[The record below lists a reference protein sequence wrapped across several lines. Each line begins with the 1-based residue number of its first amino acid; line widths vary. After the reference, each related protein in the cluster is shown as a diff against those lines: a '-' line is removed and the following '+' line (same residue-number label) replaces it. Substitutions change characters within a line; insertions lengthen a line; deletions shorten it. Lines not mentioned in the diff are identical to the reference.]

1 MTVSAEHVDPETMLD
16 WALHYARARFEV
28 FPVSHIDK
36 APLVT
41 NGFKDATSDPT
52 VIAGWWRSNPDALVG
67 CRIPADMVVLDIDP
81 RHGGDATLAELERSY
96 GAITFGR
103 EHHSGR
109 GDGGRHCWFLHPG
122 VQLSIKTL
130 NDWARRSGTG
140 HPVGKRG
147 WTCGIDLLHNNW
159 RYTILPPS
167 PHPDTHLP
175 YQWHSKARPAP
186 MPAWLSGLL
195 TKKSTPVAVPVPS
208 LRLADTDS
216 IADWFSAN
224 STWNDILAAVGWV
237 LVEGDGDSDGSKWR
251 HPNATAASSCSIR
264 YGCLF
269 VYTPNTDF
277 EQTEEGDTR
286 GYTRFRAWAML
297 EHDNN
302 LSAAALAAREA
313 KDGQQT
319 RRHQQRQVA
328 APVDT
333 SDAHLPEDFWAARP
347 MLAHIRQAA
356 HSRARSGDA
365 YLGAILARLAALTH
379 PSIRLPA
386 IVAAPAPLTLY
397 VAQVGRSGLGKS
409 STVSGASE
417 LLPYEGTQ
425 VADNMPLG
433 SGEGLIE
440 LFYDMV
446 MEEDANGK
454 MKPVKRQTRHGAFI
468 YLDEGQALAELG
480 NRKGSTLLPMLRT
493 AWSGVVLGTSN
504 ASTETKRRL
513 AAGSYAIGIVIAF
526 QPSKAAELLADTA
539 GGTPQ
544 RFEWVQGTDPTLPDV
559 LPDWPGPLPWHHPT
573 LLGYG
578 TITNQRLIEIPES
591 IAGPIRQRAIEL
603 TRGTIQPDELDS
615 HATLAQMKVAGLL
628 AVLEGRYNITEED
641 WALAIAFQKVSHSV
655 RAAVLAAVAIEQRK
669 AEQAFTMRHVAR
681 EGAVVDDQVERSVY
695 RMAKSIGRHVHRKA
709 CPDGCRLRCVT
720 LCCAGRDRSI
730 ATVSDAIERGIELK
744 WLLLAGDLVL
754 PGEARPT

>member
-1 MTVSAEHVDPETMLD
+1 MSAAHAVPETMLE
-16 WALHYARARFEV
+16 WALHYARAKFEV

-52 VIAGWWRSNPDALVG
+52 VITGWWRTNPDALIG
-67 CRIPADMVVLDIDP
+67 CRIPADMVVLDVDP
-81 RHGGDATLAELERSY
+81 RHGGHTTLAELETSY
-96 GAITFGR
+96 GPITFGR

-109 GDGGRHCWFLHPG
+109 GDGGRHCWFQRPD
-122 VQLSIKTL
+122 VALSIKPLT
-130 NDWARRSGTG
+130 DWARRSGTG
-140 HPVGKRG
+140 HAVGKRS
-147 WTCGIDLLHNNW
+147 WTCGIDLLHHNS

-167 PHPDTHLP
+167 LHPDTHQP
-175 YQWHSKARPAP
+175 YTWHSKGKPAV
-186 MPAWLSGLL
+186 MPIWLVALL
-195 TKKSTPVAVPVPS
+195 TQQKVAPVTPPPS
-208 LRLADTDS
+208 LRLADNDS

-224 STWNDILAAVGWV
+224 STWNDILLPAGWV

-277 EQTEEGDTR
+277 EQTEEGDSR
-286 GYTRFRAWAML
+286 GYTRFRAWATL
-297 EHDNN
+297 EHDGKM
-302 LSAAALAAREA
+302 SVAASAAREA
-313 KDGQQT
+313 RDGSQA
-319 RRHQQRQVA
+319 RRAHRK
-328 APVDT
+328 PVDQPLADI
-333 SDAHLPEDFWAARP
+333 SEAHLPEDFWAARP
-347 MLAHIRQAA
+347 LLAHIRQAA

-409 STVSGASE
+409 STVTGATE

-446 MEEDANGK
+446 MEEDQSGK

-513 AAGSYAIGIVIAF
+513 AAGSYAIGLVIAF

-544 RFEWVQGTDPTLPDV
+544 RFEWMQGTDPTLPDT
-559 LPDWPGPLPWHHPT
+559 LPDWPGPLHWIHPT

-578 TITNQRLIEIPES
+578 DITNQRLMDIPES
-591 IAGPIRQRAIEL
+591 IAEPIRKRAIDL

-615 HATLAQMKVAGLL
+615 HATLAKMKVAGLL
-628 AVLEGRYNITEED
+628 AVLDGRHDITTED
-641 WALAIAFQKVSHSV
+641 WELAAVFQKVSHLV
-655 RAAVLAAVAIEQRK
+655 RSTVLAAVAIEQRQT
-669 AEQAFTMRHVAR
+669 EEAFVSRHVAR
-681 EGAVVDDQVERSVY
+681 ERAVVNDKVEGATH
-695 RMAKSIGRHVHRKA
+695 RMAKTIGRHVHAAR
-709 CPDGCRLRCVT
+709 CEGGCKIRCVT
-720 LCCAGRDRSI
+720 R
-730 ATVSDAIERGIELK
+730 ATSSEARALTTVTDAIEHAIQLHWLK
-744 WLLLAGDLVL
+744 VDGDLIL